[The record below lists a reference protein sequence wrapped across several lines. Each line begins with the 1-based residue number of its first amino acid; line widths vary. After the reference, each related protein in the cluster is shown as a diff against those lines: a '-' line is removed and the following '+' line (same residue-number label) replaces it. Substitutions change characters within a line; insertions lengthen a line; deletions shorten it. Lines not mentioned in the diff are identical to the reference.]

1 MKGLLVILWHLF
13 VFGTGV
19 IIGIIMESNAEEI
32 KDE

>member
-13 VFGTGV
+13 VFVTGV
-19 IIGIIMESNAEEI
+19 IIGIIIESNVEEI